1 MKIPDESLWTE
12 VRPKKMPIFED
23 RNFCIEDSAKAQA
36 ILSSLGLL
44 AAIKAAGTNLSPAT
58 SITRHTGC
66 CS

>member
-1 MKIPDESLWTE
+1 
-12 VRPKKMPIFED
+12 MPIFED

-44 AAIKAAGTNLSPAT
+44 AAIKAAGANLSPAT